1 MRTILSIVAVL
12 ILAGCGED
20 ANSDNNATNII
31 ERTEVTVPNDSV
43 IVLDENQ
50 SIGYKPNTDVT
61 IVNMGDNS
69 YYIICNDGSCPINV
83 DNSIDES
90 SQSSSTTTTDSSSVT
105 YVDSNTTD
113 VSSNGGD

>member
-20 ANSDNNATNII
+20 ANRDNNATNII

-69 YYIICNDGSCPINV
+69 YYIICNDGSCPINI
-83 DNSIDES
+83 DNST
-90 SQSSSTTTTDSSSVT
+90 SQSSSTTIADSNATESSSV
-105 YVDSNTTD
+105 
-113 VSSNGGD
+113 GAE